1 MGEPGARPT
10 SSSCPPRTHCTGP
23 ACNNNMFDI
32 MLCCHSRREREN
44 WRANKEPFL
53 RRGALFGENSGSQ
66 TVFTAKECKYRAAR
80 ISSESGGGSESA
92 VKKGREE
99 RRVKFDRWVAGQSP
113 SVTLRFLHGWGT
125 MMERRLGRMRRCWEI
140 CLPRFKGRCSVKV
153 VEHTFPFSRRKY
165 NPYLRHDRN

>member
-32 MLCCHSRREREN
+32 MVCCHSRREREN
-44 WRANKEPFL
+44 WRANKEPFF
-53 RRGALFGENSGSQ
+53 GAERYSGEQWKSNG
-66 TVFTAKECKYRAAR
+66 FKAKECKYRAAR

-165 NPYLRHDRN
+165 NPYLQHDRN

>member
-125 MMERRLGRMRRCWEI
+125 MMERRLG
-140 CLPRFKGRCSVKV
+140 
-153 VEHTFPFSRRKY
+153 
-165 NPYLRHDRN
+165 